1 MFANQTRKSHKPFYY
16 ICYSID
22 ILIRHYRNKSSFRFS
37 NHIQKILEI
46 RKLGSSVLIVEDMA
60 NYIMQIFRAYAMV
73 VFSWGFN
80 APTATAN
87 GLRFKVQGFKF
98 KGTVEVEYNEG
109 ADLFEVKLIKNG
121 KVVETVEDVYLDSLV
136 DVIDYRVEKVDNY
149 KERIETEYSL

>member
-1 MFANQTRKSHKPFYY
+1 
-16 ICYSID
+16 
-22 ILIRHYRNKSSFRFS
+22 
-37 NHIQKILEI
+37 
-46 RKLGSSVLIVEDMA
+46 MA

-80 APTATAN
+80 TPTAIAN

-98 KGTVEVEYNEG
+98 KGTVEVVYNEG
-109 ADLFEVKLIKNG
+109 TDLFELKLIKNG

-149 KERIETEYSL
+149 KQRVIKTYSIGI

>member
-1 MFANQTRKSHKPFYY
+1 
-16 ICYSID
+16 
-22 ILIRHYRNKSSFRFS
+22 
-37 NHIQKILEI
+37 
-46 RKLGSSVLIVEDMA
+46 MA

-80 APTATAN
+80 APTAIAN

-109 ADLFEVKLIKNG
+109 TDLFDVRLIKNG
-121 KVVETVEDVYLDSLV
+121 KVVELVEDVYLDSLV

-149 KERIETEYSL
+149 KQRVEKEYCRL